1 MIQPQTHFNVRDN
14 SGATELMTIRVIV
27 ASNRQYAHTGDV
39 VVAVMK
45 EAIQNIPLEKL
56 KRDNG
61 MIIRHDDNGAVVID
75 QEKNPKVT
83 QIFGAI
89 TEELR
94 ELNFTKIVSLYP
106 NIL

>member
-45 EAIQNIPLEKL
+45 EAIQNIPLESSE
-56 KRDNG
+56 
-61 MIIRHDDNGAVVID
+61 IVIVVMCVPV
-75 QEKNPKVT
+75 KNSNVT
-83 QIFGAI
+83 TG
-89 TEELR
+89 
-94 ELNFTKIVSLYP
+94 
-106 NIL
+106 